1 MDYNFRFFPAIA
13 NLGTFGNNWEESSFQ
28 TLKLHA
34 DVYPESRECK
44 SQRGPDSSMSQ
55 LLLRDLGVP
64 TAPEMVAGT
73 AQTHPM
79 PEGTMIRA
87 QRSMAVSLN

>member
-1 MDYNFRFFPAIA
+1 
-13 NLGTFGNNWEESSFQ
+13 
-28 TLKLHA
+28 
-34 DVYPESRECK
+34 
-44 SQRGPDSSMSQ
+44 MSQ